1 MPVEFLTDDEAAAYG
16 RYAGTPSQADLDRV
30 FFLDDEDLK
39 LVRRHRGDHMRAG
52 FALQLV
58 TVRWLGKFLEDPL
71 DVPDGVLEFVAG
83 KQLGVAELAEVKRY
97 TEREHTR
104 FEHQWEIKKDRG
116 YREFD
121 DAAEEFA
128 RWAAA
133 RSRGDGPKAI
143 FTDGLAWLRE
153 RDILLPGVTTVARLV
168 AGVVTDTTRQL
179 HEELAAM
186 PDPVQ
191 RRALDRLLDVPP
203 GSRLSDLERWRKGPA
218 PRGSGPSLVKYLD
231 RAAEIGGV
239 GLGRL
244 GAEARVPPRRM
255 AELSRYGM
263 TALASL
269 IRRHGDARRLA
280 TLVATVRHLEGKSI
294 DDALELLDLMM
305 SAELLGKAQREADKE
320 NARRHPRLARA
331 SARLAVA
338 VEALFESDGWG
349 GPGQEPRVSEVWQ
362 AIEAVVSRTELRAA
376 LTVVTE
382 TVPSAGG
389 PDPDD
394 WRAALPARYPR
405 RCPGS

>member
-1 MPVEFLTDDEAAAYG
+1 MPVEFLTDGEAAAYG

-58 TVRWLGKFLEDPL
+58 TVRWLGRFLEDPL

-83 KQLGVAELAEVKRY
+83 KQLGLAELAVVKRY

-128 RWAAA
+128 PWATA
-133 RSRGDGPKAI
+133 RSRATGDGPKAI

-191 RRALDRLLDVPP
+191 RRALDRLLDVPS

-231 RAAEIGGV
+231 RATEISGV

-255 AELSRYGM
+255 AELARYGM
-263 TALASL
+263 TASASL

-305 SAELLGKAQREADKE
+305 SAELLGKAQREAE
-320 NARRHPRLARA
+320 
-331 SARLAVA
+331 
-338 VEALFESDGWG
+338 
-349 GPGQEPRVSEVWQ
+349 
-362 AIEAVVSRTELRAA
+362 
-376 LTVVTE
+376 
-382 TVPSAGG
+382 
-389 PDPDD
+389 
-394 WRAALPARYPR
+394 
-405 RCPGS
+405 